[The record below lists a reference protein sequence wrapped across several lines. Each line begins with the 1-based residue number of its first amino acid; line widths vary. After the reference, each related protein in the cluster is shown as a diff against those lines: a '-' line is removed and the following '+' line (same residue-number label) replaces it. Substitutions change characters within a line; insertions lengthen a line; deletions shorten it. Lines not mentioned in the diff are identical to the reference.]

1 MEKVSLRTSRT
12 DVTHS
17 VSPTNPNRV
26 ILNVYLQKPYS
37 KLQSYINKKDLL
49 RSQREKKKKEV
60 REKRQTFYR
69 GIKMSYFSTAKVL
82 LRQKMVLITILMLL
96 QKKMN
101 INLESPVK
109 LSFKKKR
116 KIWLPWWS
124 SG

>member
-1 MEKVSLRTSRT
+1 
-12 DVTHS
+12 
-17 VSPTNPNRV
+17 
-26 ILNVYLQKPYS
+26 
-37 KLQSYINKKDLL
+37 
-49 RSQREKKKKEV
+49 
-60 REKRQTFYR
+60 
-69 GIKMSYFSTAKVL
+69 MSYFSTAKVL
-82 LRQKMVLITILMLL
+82 LRQKTVLITILMLL